1 MNPHKRFILVYFSL
15 SFVIPILIG
24 ALLYIYDPLQVW
36 HKPYFRDTTFIR
48 DSRIQ
53 IKGIVKNYDFDSFIF
68 GTSMLENILSKDAN
82 QKFGNK
88 WANISSG
95 GFALNERAVI
105 LKYMLKHTQ
114 PKNIIYSLDI
124 GHLVENHTNDTKNF
138 AFLYDDNE
146 LNDLKIYF
154 NKKFILCAIRFSK
167 RGDCV
172 GSKDLDNFISNLW
185 IKAIEHNA
193 RFGGMQKWLE
203 NSENEQIKDT
213 IKELSSMKTPPP
225 YNPAPFSDSIESNQK
240 FLEEN
245 LLTFARANPSTRFYI
260 VIPTYS
266 RLFYRLNSN
275 IYPKEKVILKWL
287 VNEVANLKNVVIYGF
302 DDLDYADEIANYK
315 DLTHYNIDMNQMQLD
330 AIANG
335 THILTPDN
343 IDSYLATM
351 ESKIKNYDIAPLIAE
366 IKAWEEKT
374 QKAMTNNTK

>member
-1 MNPHKRFILVYFSL
+1 MNPYKRFILIYFSL
-15 SFVIPILIG
+15 SFVIPILIS

-53 IKGIVKNYDFDSFIF
+53 IKGIVKNYDFDSFIL

-124 GHLVENHTNDTKNF
+124 GHLVETHKNDTKNF

-146 LNDLKIYF
+146 LNDLKIYL
-154 NKKFILCAIRFSK
+154 NKKFVLCAIRFSK
-167 RGDCV
+167 SGDCV

-185 IKAIEHNA
+185 IKDIGHNA

-203 NSENEQIKDT
+203 NKENEQIKDT
-213 IKELSSMKTPPP
+213 IKELSLMKTPPP
-225 YNPAPFSDSIESNQK
+225 YNPAPFSDSIKSNQK

-245 LLTFARANPSTRFYI
+245 LLIFARANPRTRFYV

-266 RLFYRLNSN
+266 RLFYRLNDK
-275 IYPKEKVILKWL
+275 IFPKEKVILKWL
-287 VNEVANLKNVVIYGF
+287 VNEVANLKNVAIYGF

-335 THILTPDN
+335 THILTPQN
-343 IDSYLATM
+343 IDSYLSTM
-351 ESKIKNYDIAPLIAE
+351 EQKIKNYDIAPLIAE
-366 IKAWEEKT
+366 IKAWEAKN
-374 QKAMTNNTK
+374 KPK

>member
-1 MNPHKRFILVYFSL
+1 MNPYKRFILVYFSL
-15 SFVIPILIG
+15 SFLISILISV
-24 ALLYIYDPLQVW
+24 LLYLYDPLQVW
-36 HKPYFRDTTFIR
+36 HKPYFRDITFIQ

-53 IKGIVKNYDFDSFIF
+53 IKGIVKNYDFDSFIL

-95 GFALNERAVI
+95 GLALNERAVI
-105 LKYMLKHTQ
+105 LKYMFKYRK
-114 PKNIIYSLDI
+114 PKRLILSLDI
-124 GHLVENHTNDTKNF
+124 WHLVEVHTNDTKNF

-167 RGDCV
+167 SGDCV
-172 GSKDLDNFISNLW
+172 GNKDLDNFISWLW
-185 IKAIEHNA
+185 IKDIDHNA

-203 NSENEQIKDT
+203 NSENDQIKDT
-213 IKELSSMKTPPP
+213 IKELSSMITPPP
-225 YNPAPFSDSIESNQK
+225 YNPVHFSDSIVSNQR

-245 LLTFARANPSTRFYI
+245 LLTFARANPNTKFSI

-266 RLFYRLNSN
+266 RLFYRLNSE
-275 IYPKEKVILKWL
+275 IFPKEKVILKWL
-287 VNEVANLKNVVIYGF
+287 VNEVANMENVAIYGF

-315 DLTHYNIDMNQMQLD
+315 DLTHYNVDMNSMQLD

-335 THILTPDN
+335 THILTPQN
-343 IDSYLATM
+343 IDTYLATM
-351 ESKIKNYDIAPLIAE
+351 ESKIKNYDIVPLIAE
-366 IKAWEEKT
+366 IKAWEAK
-374 QKAMTNNTK
+374 QM